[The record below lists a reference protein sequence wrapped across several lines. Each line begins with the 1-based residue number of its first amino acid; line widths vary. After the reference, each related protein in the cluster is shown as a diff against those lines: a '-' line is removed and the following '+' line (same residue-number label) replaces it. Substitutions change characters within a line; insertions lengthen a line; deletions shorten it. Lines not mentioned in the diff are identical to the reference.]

1 MARVVCTINDNLATS
16 DVATTLGSL
25 KAPELALR
33 SITDE
38 CADTYHEKLAAARND
53 KPPGES

>member
-1 MARVVCTINDNLATS
+1 MARVICTINDNLDTS
-16 DVATTLGSL
+16 DSATTLGSL

-38 CADTYHEKLAAARND
+38 CADTYQEKLAAARND
-53 KPPGES
+53 KPTG